1 MKRTN
6 YAVRQRSLLLLAVF
20 TFLICMESSSASSI
34 RYSVEHLQAVY
45 GADLRTFRGMSPG
58 GVLTATT
65 SSTFVRIQN
74 GQRTDTVLTVPGTY
88 RACDD
93 RGISYYVSAA
103 PISLNTLA
111 ADGTRTNTGYVP
123 QGTSLSLNGSNRIG
137 TVVGEESPLNFGGGR
152 FGSGGFIYDPVNGGR
167 TVQQLGGAQ
176 VAGFD
181 AVNDAGYLVGYG
193 LNSASRGNLFLWR
206 DGESAISLVQ
216 TNDGTAKAINEA
228 AQVVGIADSSAF
240 FWDRGSLTRPVS
252 KLVEDPAHPGTFNEA
267 VIFSSA
273 DDISEDGLAVGL
285 AEFRSVPG
293 FTRPLHNS
301 RGWIWTESGGLLWLD
316 DLVDPT
322 LGYEI
327 TSVINIADNGQL
339 LVRGYLQG
347 NSVQQHFLLTVIPE
361 PGTTGLLLAGV
372 MLCYR
377 RRR

>member
-1 MKRTN
+1 MKNPPYMVRAW
-6 YAVRQRSLLLLAVF
+6 AVLRLVSVGALGCAADLH
-20 TFLICMESSSASSI
+20 ASSI

-88 RACDD
+88 RAYDD

-111 ADGTRTNTGYVP
+111 ADGTSTNTGYVP

-137 TVVGEESPLNFGGGR
+137 TVVGKESPLPTTGGNLPT
-152 FGSGGFIYDPVNGGR
+152 GGFIYDPVNGGR
-167 TVQQLGGAQ
+167 TVQQLGG
-176 VAGFD
+176 VRSVRFD

-193 LNSASRGNLFLWR
+193 LNSASQGNLFLWR
-206 DGESAISLVQ
+206 DGEPAISLVQ
-216 TNDGTAKAINEA
+216 TIDGTAKAINEA

-301 RGWIWTESGGLLWLD
+301 RGWIWTESGGLQWLD
-316 DLVDPT
+316 DLVDPA

-347 NSVQQHFLLTVIPE
+347 NTVQQHFLLTVIPE